1 MEVVTQVAG
10 LLTLIVN
17 IMLIVAIL
25 RIFSIEA
32 TQKKILKK
40 LGEIDQHRRDEF
52 NAMTQQ
58 EAQ

>member
-1 MEVVTQVAG
+1 MEIIAQVAG

-25 RIFSIEA
+25 RIFSIDA

-58 EAQ
+58 EGQ

>member
-1 MEVVTQVAG
+1 MEIVTQVAG
-10 LLTLIVN
+10 LLTLVVN

>member
-25 RIFSIEA
+25 RIFSIDA
-32 TQKKILKK
+32 TMKKILKK
-40 LGEIDQHRRDEF
+40 LSEMDKNRRDEF
-52 NAMTQQ
+52 NAITQQ
-58 EAQ
+58 DAQ